1 MPEFQSIREGGL
13 AVAAILACGVCA
25 LCVFVERLI
34 ALHRARIRFS
44 DFLAGIFNI
53 LSKGKWREAVAIC
66 DETPGPVARIAHTAI
81 LHRSDTPAHL
91 RDVLRN
97 AGRAEVSRL
106 ERRLRVF
113 SAIIHSAPMLGLIG
127 AAVGSLDSV
136 RAIQAGYPLVQATD
150 LTGGLSAALISTA
163 SGLAVAVVT
172 YLMSTVVI
180 VRIDRVILDMEQ
192 ATADILAFMPTLGAA
207 SGDAINADSG
217 NGK

>member
-1 MPEFQSIREGGL
+1 
-13 AVAAILACGVCA
+13 
-25 LCVFVERLI
+25 
-34 ALHRARIRFS
+34 
-44 DFLAGIFNI
+44 
-53 LSKGKWREAVAIC
+53 
-66 DETPGPVARIAHTAI
+66 
-81 LHRSDTPAHL
+81 
-91 RDVLRN
+91 
-97 AGRAEVSRL
+97 
-106 ERRLRVF
+106 
-113 SAIIHSAPMLGLIG
+113 MLGLIG